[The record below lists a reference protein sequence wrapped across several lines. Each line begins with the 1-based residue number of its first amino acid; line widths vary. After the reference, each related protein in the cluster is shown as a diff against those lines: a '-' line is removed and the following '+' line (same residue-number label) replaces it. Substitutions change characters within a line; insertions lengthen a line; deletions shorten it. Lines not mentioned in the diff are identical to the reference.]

1 MRHTLT
7 MQNIFLRQRAKEY
20 TRKHYGRLIAMAVLV
35 YALTTGLQWLL
46 TLLGDRVMSDEIAAL
61 TVAASQY
68 MSSYSISTTSA
79 LYDAIIALF
88 ASPKFWLYNAAYIL
102 VLWLFTSGVGLGQT
116 AQYLRTGM
124 GEQPRVLGAFTRM
137 NQCFKALRL
146 SFFAGLKTFLWA
158 LPGAAVMIIGAFIT
172 FAGATTVETVAQSF
186 GTLLMLGG
194 YVLTLTL
201 VIRAALRYAL
211 STYVLAESPKKGV
224 IACVNESKALM
235 RGHKWQLFKVGM
247 PVMLMMLG
255 VSLAADIVGTMLLTP
270 LGLESNTLAVSIVD
284 LISGASMLIF
294 IPRLNMVYALFY
306 LLKSDIARNPPA
318 DPAPEDASPASD
330 PAENMYIRRKA
341 KTLMDAHRWPLMGMC
356 AIACGLPCLLLTF
369 LPELLAP
376 VRQLLLHNAVL
387 PLLMIGVYLLSG
399 GLMVGFLRVLLHLC
413 RSGQLRSTDSVFRYM
428 NMSLKGFGLNLLIG
442 LKTFLW
448 MLPGYALLLFSFAGI
463 YMAQATSV
471 DSLTGMESIPANSA
485 AADIGLVLMLLVS
498 LVLIFALAIPAVLRY
513 ALSGYILAD
522 KLTTGVF
529 DCVRQSKDM
538 MQGRKWQLFKLILP
552 LCLTCAVVMLAILAA
567 LGALSTMLGTAAY
580 GVMRIVMLIVTV
592 AIAMYY
598 LIRAALCCTLF
609 YLKRA
614 PQETPAE

>member
-68 MSSYSISTTSA
+68 MSNTSISTTSA
-79 LYDAIIALF
+79 LYDAIISLF
-88 ASPKFWLYNAAYIL
+88 ASPKFWLYNAVYIL

-137 NQCFKALRL
+137 NQCFKAVRL
-146 SFFAGLKTFLWA
+146 NFLAGVLTFLWA
-158 LPGAAVMIIGAFIT
+158 LPGTAVMIIGALIPAT
-172 FAGATTVETVAQSF
+172 STEIGAQYF
-186 GTLLMLGG
+186 GMLLMLGG
-194 YVLTLTL
+194 YVLLIAL
-201 VIRAALRYAL
+201 VIRAALRYVL
-211 STYVLAESPKKGV
+211 STYVLAESPEKGV

-235 RGHKWQLFKVGM
+235 RGHKWQFFKLGV
-247 PVMLMMLG
+247 PVVLMMLG
-255 VSLAADIVGTMLLTP
+255 VMLAVELVGIMLLTP
-270 LGLESNTLAVSIVD
+270 LGLESNTLATGILD
-284 LISGASMLIF
+284 MIAGASMLVF

-318 DPAPEDASPASD
+318 DPAPEAASPASD
-330 PAENMYIRRKA
+330 PAENTHIRRKA
-341 KTLMDAHRWPLMGMC
+341 KALMDAHRWPLMGMC
-356 AIACGLPCLLLTF
+356 AIACGLPYLLLTI
-369 LPELLAP
+369 LPELLSP

-387 PLLMIGVYLLSG
+387 PLLMIGVYILSG

-413 RSGQLRSTDSVFRYM
+413 RSGQLRSTGAVFRYM
-428 NMSLKGFGLNLLIG
+428 NMSLKSFGLNLLTG
-442 LKTFLW
+442 VKTFLW
-448 MLPGYALLLFSFAGI
+448 MLPGYVLFLSGLAGI
-463 YMAQATSV
+463 YTAQATSV
-471 DSLTGMESIPANSA
+471 DSLTGVESIPPNSA
-485 AADIGLVLMLLVS
+485 AADIGLALMLLVS
-498 LVLIFALAIPAVLRY
+498 LVLIFALAVPAALRY

-552 LCLTCAVVMLAILAA
+552 LCLTCAVVMLAILAS
-567 LGALSTMLGTAAY
+567 LGALTTMLGAAAY

-598 LIRAALCCTLF
+598 LIRATLCCTLF
-609 YLKRA
+609 YLKRTQ
-614 PQETPAE
+614 QEAPAE